1 MATRKNKNTAKARNT
16 KRAQLAKSCS
26 SRWGKIAKRYCGYG
40 TFRLEKKDAF
50 TVEDL
55 RNDKTKVFLKEDDI
69 IGALWDN
76 GYDEGTPMHAKLKKK
91 LKALQ
96 FDIDYAGDGY
106 GYYER
111 LCDNRIWEL
120 SCTYND
126 IVRIKE
132 ELFENQMRSKLMSLR
147 VGNISFDDI

>member
-26 SRWGKIAKRYCGYG
+26 SRRGKIAKRYCGYG
-40 TFRLEKKDAF
+40 TFQLEKKDAF

-76 GYDEGTPMHAKLKKK
+76 GYEESTPMYAKLKKK
-91 LKALQ
+91 FKALQ
-96 FDIDYAGDGY
+96 FDINYAGDGY
-106 GYYER
+106 GYYEQ
-111 LCDNRIWEL
+111 LCDDMIWEL

-126 IVRIKE
+126 IVKIKYNLLE
-132 ELFENQMRSKLMSLR
+132 RQMRSKLMLLR
-147 VGNISFDDI
+147 VGNSDI

>member
-1 MATRKNKNTAKARNT
+1 MATRKNKNKNTAKARNA
-16 KRAQLAKSCS
+16 KRTRLAKSCS

-40 TFRLEKKDAF
+40 TFQIEKKDAF
-50 TVEDL
+50 TVDDL
-55 RNDKTKVFLKEDDI
+55 RNDKTKVFLKEDAI

-120 SCTYND
+120 SCMYND
-126 IVRIKE
+126 IVKIKQ

-147 VGNISFDDI
+147 VGNSDI

>member
-1 MATRKNKNTAKARNT
+1 MATRKNKNTANTRNARRT
-16 KRAQLAKSCS
+16 RLAKSCG
-26 SRWGKIAKRYCGYG
+26 SRWGKIAKRYCANG

-50 TVEDL
+50 TVADL
-55 RNDKTKVFLKEDDI
+55 RNDKTKVLLKEDEI

-76 GYDEGTPMHAKLKKK
+76 GYDEGTPMYAKLKKK
-91 LKALQ
+91 LKALR

-111 LCDNRIWEL
+111 LCDNMIWEL

-126 IVRIKE
+126 IVKIKYNLLE
-132 ELFENQMRSKLMSLR
+132 RQMRSKLMSLR
-147 VGNISFDDI
+147 VGNSDI